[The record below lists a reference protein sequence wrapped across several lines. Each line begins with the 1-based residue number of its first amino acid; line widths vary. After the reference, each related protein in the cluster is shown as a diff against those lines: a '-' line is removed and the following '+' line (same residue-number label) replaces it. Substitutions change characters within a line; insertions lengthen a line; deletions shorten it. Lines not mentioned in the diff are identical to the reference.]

1 MRRTLRHAAILLA
14 LTLAWPGAGPDG
26 TKPLPPPSDQ
36 FATYHDRG
44 ASLVDQGRFDEALD
58 YLDAAVKMR
67 PQSVLA
73 LYNRGRLHYLSG
85 RYELALADYDAALAV
100 SPSFGLLRMNRGI
113 TLSNLHRLDD
123 ALAIWTKRSVSTLLT
138 PTDF

>member
-14 LTLAWPGAGPDG
+14 LTLAWPAAGTDG

-36 FATYHDRG
+36 FATYHNRG

-85 RYELALADYDAALAV
+85 ATN
-100 SPSFGLLRMNRGI
+100 SPSPI
-113 TLSNLHRLDD
+113 TMPHSPSARFS
-123 ALAIWTKRSVSTLLT
+123 ACCE
-138 PTDF
+138 